1 METSDCIVEG
11 LYLGGVMAALNEH
24 DLQVKNVTHILSVDE
39 KPLPEILTSK
49 YSYKHVFA
57 LDLYD
62 FNLLD
67 LFPECFLFID
77 QAREGRGTV
86 LVHCQAG
93 ISRSSTVVAAYLMQK
108 HLVTKDKALEIIAAV
123 RHFIRPNDGFQE
135 QLQLFENM
143 GCRIDKSHP
152 EYRAYQ
158 LNKLA
163 VRFKCG
169 QFSQGEPVIPSEVYV
184 QPDYSAKG
192 NDAYYKCR
200 KCRMFLFHDGALT
213 SHNIGQGESAFDWRS
228 KLPASKL
235 EQNFAANEA
244 ICQKSLFVDPLTWM
258 KGKINPVQGKL
269 NCPKCDIKIGSYVW
283 FGEKCPCGAWVAPAF
298 HIDSGK
304 VDKIPSQPV
313 MPRTHTPAAAAE
325 VTTAISPEPV
335 HLIGAVTAFPVSSTG
350 GGRPLGHNP
359 LPERP
364 AAGSR
369 LSLIYPVAAVQPRM
383 ATSAGPG
390 DRPLIASV
398 SASQGLSS
406 PEHAPQPIQSMDY
419 ETGETAQTSAD
430 PSTVVPDNRDLESGI
445 NSIHMDVDS
454 N

>member
-1 METSDCIVEG
+1 METSDQIMEG
-11 LYLGGVMAALNEH
+11 LYLGGVMAALNER
-24 DLQVKNVTHILSVDE
+24 DLQAKFITHILSVDE

-49 YSYKHVFA
+49 YTYKHVFA

-62 FNLLD
+62 FDLLQ
-67 LFPECFLFID
+67 LIPECLSFID
-77 QAREGRGTV
+77 QAREGGGAV

-93 ISRSSTVVAAYLMQK
+93 ISRSSTVVASYIMQK
-108 HLVTKDKALEIIAAV
+108 LQVRKDKALEIIAAA
-123 RHFIRPNDGFQE
+123 RHFVRPNDGFQE

-169 QFSQGEPVIPSEVYV
+169 HFTEGDPEIPSEVYV

-213 SHNIGQGESAFDWRS
+213 SHNVGQGESAFDWRS
-228 KLPASKL
+228 KVPAHKR
-235 EQNFAANEA
+235 EKNFEGGESV
-244 ICQKSLFVDPLTWM
+244 CQRSLFVDPLTWM
-258 KGKINPVQGKL
+258 KGKVNSVQGKL

-298 HIDSGK
+298 HIDAGK

-313 MPRTHTPAAAAE
+313 MPHTHMPAVSAPAVSATTPD
-325 VTTAISPEPV
+325 PV
-335 HLIGAVTAFPVSSTG
+335 HLIGAVAAFPVSHTQGS
-350 GGRPLGHNP
+350 RPHGQNL
-359 LPERP
+359 LPERLT
-364 AAGSR
+364 AGSR
-369 LSLIYPVAAVQPRM
+369 LSSTSLIAAVHPRM
-383 ATSAGPG
+383 ASLSGSGESANQ
-390 DRPLIASV
+390 ASP
-398 SASQGLSS
+398 SAQRMHLPPEMMSQ
-406 PEHAPQPIQSMDY
+406 PVQFMEY
-419 ETGETAQTSAD
+419 ETGEVMQMSD
-430 PSTVVPDNRDLESGI
+430 GQPVRPLDNRDLESGI
-445 NSIHMDVDS
+445 NSIHMDVD
-454 N
+454 NM